1 MKNENYFIFFLL
13 FSSIRDNMRRRHQLS
28 NMNDMFLSVANGN
41 LEGLENYL
49 KNGGNVNLKDGN
61 GTTLLHKV

>member
-1 MKNENYFIFFLL
+1 
-13 FSSIRDNMRRRHQLS
+13 
-28 NMNDMFLSVANGN
+28 MNDMFLSVANGN
-41 LEGLENYL
+41 LKGLENYL